1 MKRKDAVTGVL
12 LIGFGFIFLASN
24 LGALPELDVARMWP
38 LVLVVIGIG
47 QLFSGDAEGRVGG
60 LTLILTGAIFLG
72 HTYRVVRLH
81 DSWPLFIVIA
91 GLSVMFGS
99 RNRKIEGKKP

>member
-1 MKRKDAVTGVL
+1 MRRKDLVTGVL
-12 LIGFGFIFLASN
+12 LMGIGLVFLASN
-24 LGALPELDVARMWP
+24 LGRLPELDVARMWP
-38 LVLVVIGIG
+38 MVLVIIGIG
-47 QLFSGDAEGRVGG
+47 QLFSADADGRIGG

-99 RNRKIEGKKP
+99 RDRKIQGGKP

>member
-1 MKRKDAVTGVL
+1 MNRKDLVSGIL
-12 LIGFGFIFLASN
+12 LIGIGLMFLASN
-24 LGALPELDVARMWP
+24 LGSLPEFDWARSWP
-38 LVLVVIGIG
+38 LVLVVIGVA
-47 QLFSGDAEGRVGG
+47 QLFSGDVEGRIGG

-91 GLSVMFGS
+91 GISVMFGS
-99 RNRKIEGKKP
+99 RNRKIESKKP